1 MKVIK
6 IIFLTL
12 AMSVLSGPSFAN
24 SEVTKQF
31 RDWRAICDDSGN
43 CKGVTV
49 DTRRNNT
56 TATYR
61 LEIERKSGRDNFW
74 TISFVINGDEPRT
87 YEPFHISVDFEQP
100 LNLEP
105 DEDYK
110 TSDQANTFEITGVS
124 QGNQLMRLFAGGN
137 ETYFNFLNTKG
148 QETAAKFSLKG
159 LTATLL
165 WIDDQQNRLNSPRT
179 IGDIKTVSSDG
190 NSATAN
196 PYTSGNT
203 IIHAPGKMPPAIA
216 RLHFNDG
223 TCTSIERG
231 PLSNFGFKTARLDKT
246 NKLYLIPCFAA
257 AYNVV
262 YRVYITASNA
272 DEPRQL
278 FFANFSDEMGW
289 GGTNELLNI
298 SYDAKTKT
306 LITFAKG
313 RGLGDCGSTS
323 ILRWNDYDFQLVEY
337 RYWGKCDGTRQAG
350 DWPVIYKAPKP

>member
-1 MKVIK
+1 MNAIK
-6 IIFLTL
+6 ILIFTLTL
-12 AMSVLSGPSFAN
+12 SMYSGLSVAA
-24 SEVTKQF
+24 SEAAKQF
-31 RDWRAICDDSGN
+31 RDWRGICDDSGN

-56 TATYR
+56 AAIYR
-61 LEIERKSGRDNFW
+61 LEIGRKRGRDNFW

-87 YEPFHISVDFEQP
+87 YEPFHISVDFEKP

-110 TSDQANTFEITGVS
+110 NSDQANTFDIIGVN
-124 QGNQLMRLFAGGN
+124 QGNTLMKLFAGGN
-137 ETYFNFLNTKG
+137 ETYFNFLNAKG
-148 QETAAKFSLKG
+148 QETAAKFSLNG

-165 WIDDQQNRLNSPRT
+165 WIDDQQSRLNSPRT
-179 IGDIKTVSSDG
+179 IGDFKTVSADG
-190 NSATAN
+190 KTTTAN

-203 IIHAPGKMPPAIA
+203 IVQAPGKMPPAIA
-216 RLHFNDG
+216 KLHFNDG
-223 TCTSIERG
+223 TCTSMERA
-231 PLSNFGFKTARLDKT
+231 PLSDFGFETAQLDKA

-272 DEPRQL
+272 DDPRQL

-289 GGTNELLNI
+289 GGTGELLN
-298 SYDAKTKT
+298 SSFDAKTKT
-306 LITFAKG
+306 LSAFAKG

-323 ILRWNDYDFQLVEY
+323 IHRWKDYGFKLVEY
-337 RYWGKCDGTRQAG
+337 RYWGKCDGTRQAE
-350 DWPVIYKAPKP
+350 DWPVIYSAAKP